1 MRDYEKEFKDKIANL
16 VKIKEENGNNQGAKL
31 SYNDLIVPK
40 FVTIIQKYEMRANRH
55 EHHIGLIVSLLP
67 EWAISFNQIEKPAPG
82 MKTAV
87 TLEEAQEQFDSYYHH
102 HTDKTKPVDMWK
114 APLAI
119 RYEYF
124 DNVYNLNTGTMKA
137 GHKFLTY
144 QEAVEIFTK
153 DEKFQE
159 SVKDHA
165 VVVGKYCLQYVYLQK
180 QEDKTKAHP
189 YWVYPKH
196 YKAII
201 DKATYDKLKKHQA
214 FVCKTKL
221 PNSDT
226 KIEKTAINLF
236 AKPATRY
243 DTDHFKELDL
253 VKTTELDKDQK
264 IAVNN
269 FKYREYVHRKQ
280 KRQAKEK

>member
-1 MRDYEKEFKDKIANL
+1 
-16 VKIKEENGNNQGAKL
+16 
-31 SYNDLIVPK
+31 
-40 FVTIIQKYEMRANRH
+40 
-55 EHHIGLIVSLLP
+55 
-67 EWAISFNQIEKPAPG
+67 
-82 MKTAV
+82 
-87 TLEEAQEQFDSYYHH
+87 
-102 HTDKTKPVDMWK
+102 
-114 APLAI
+114 
-119 RYEYF
+119 
-124 DNVYNLNTGTMKA
+124 MKA

-221 PNSDT
+221 PNSDNNV
-226 KIEKTAINLF
+226 EKTAINLF
-236 AKPATRY
+236 VKPATKRNVSLLKR
-243 DTDHFKELDL
+243 DGVHVMEPATGMLAEG
-253 VKTTELDKDQK
+253 
-264 IAVNN
+264 
-269 FKYREYVHRKQ
+269 YV
-280 KRQAKEK
+280 AKGRMPEPEEITAWVENLF